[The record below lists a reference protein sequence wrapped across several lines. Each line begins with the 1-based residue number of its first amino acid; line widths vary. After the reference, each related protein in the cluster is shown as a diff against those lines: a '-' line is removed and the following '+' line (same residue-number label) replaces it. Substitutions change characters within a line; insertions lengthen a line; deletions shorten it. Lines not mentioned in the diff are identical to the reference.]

1 MGLVCCKYES
11 RSDIMTEIKKGSN
24 AEGTF
29 TLRTSKFLTDSS
41 SPEQI
46 ILKQKE
52 NPFKDYSLLL
62 FQELNNFRIE
72 PHKYYVESIKYNLTN
87 IVKELIKNKNNEKGQ
102 KDLQLKWSSKNEIII
117 YNIMQDKKTND
128 IVKKLKK
135 IKKRFEKIFDLIIL
149 YVIGNYD
156 TIKNSLWIVLKNFKN
171 LGEKRFNKIITNKID
186 YCVIYSLQCDNVILN
201 SLNIKGKRDISVNDD
216 GYEIKNLENDN
227 FTPYEEV
234 NYSLRDKII
243 SFYFLFICLDDNKK
257 NSNLENNDVVYW

>member
-11 RSDIMTEIKKGSN
+11 KSDIVTEIKKGSN

-29 TLRTSKFLTDSS
+29 TLRTSKFLTDTS

-46 ILKQKE
+46 IFKQKE

-62 FQELNNFRIE
+62 FQELNNFRLE
-72 PHKYYVESIKYNLTN
+72 PHKYYVESIQYNLTN
-87 IVKELIKNKNNEKGQ
+87 IVKELIKNKNNEKDQ

-128 IVKKLKK
+128 IVTKLKT

-156 TIKNSLWIVLKNFKN
+156 NIKNTLWIVLKNFEN

-186 YCVIYSLQCDNVILN
+186 YCVIYSIQCDNVILK
-201 SLNIKGKRDISVNDD
+201 SLNIKGKTDD
-216 GYEIKNLENDN
+216 YYEIKNLENNTYTTYD
-227 FTPYEEV
+227 EV

-243 SFYFLFICLDDNKK
+243 SFYFLFICLDDKIK
-257 NSNLENNDVVYW
+257 SNLENSDVVYW